1 MKSKEQF
8 GFETRAIHEGQ
19 EPDPT
24 TGAIMTPVYLTSTF
38 VQSSPGVHKGY
49 EYSRSHN
56 PTRKAYEACVASLE
70 SGTYGF
76 AFASGLS
83 ASMIAL
89 QLINSGDHV
98 VAGDDMYGGTFRL
111 FDKVLKPNGYEF
123 SYVDLTDAS
132 NLEGAIQKNTK
143 MLWLETPTNPMLKL
157 VDVEALAKK
166 AHAKGLIVVVDN
178 TFMSPYFQRPLE
190 LGADIVVHSST
201 KYINGHSD
209 VVGGVIV
216 TNDPKLSEKIAFYSN
231 AVGPIASPFDSFLS
245 MRSLKTL
252 AVRMRAHQENAMA
265 VARFL
270 KTHPKIEKSIY
281 PGLSDHP
288 QHQLAKSQM
297 HGFGGMVSTV
307 IKGKLPEARKFLESL
322 RVFSLAES
330 LGGVESLVNHPAI
343 MTHASVPPETRA
355 RLGISDTLIRLSVGI
370 ETQAD
375 LLADLEQAL
384 AKV

>member
-1 MKSKEQF
+1 
-8 GFETRAIHEGQ
+8 
-19 EPDPT
+19 
-24 TGAIMTPVYLTSTF
+24 MTPVYLTSTF